1 MKSTVKERLTEYLK
15 LKGISKSAFGRE
27 VEVSAAY
34 VNSITRT
41 INPEI
46 LKRIRLKYPDLNT
59 DWLLLGEGE
68 MLKTQSTNSVVT
80 GNVSGNG
87 NQIVAGTN
95 MVLQDKEA
103 DYKANHPKREDVE
116 IIEPEEVGL
125 KETVILTPEI
135 VNKPGIDIKQELE
148 LGTLPAPVKLTQDI
162 VPLHDAKVYLE
173 NDEMAPDIEAND
185 PVLIRFME
193 TKEAIVP
200 GRMYFVDI
208 YRCGVVRW
216 VFPQPNGSLLL
227 CSTNTPNMEVSMD
240 SVKSIAE
247 VVAIWKRPKTMQ
259 SEKKAMLEV
268 LSKRDEQLDNAQRML
283 EKSGNRS
290 DTVIGELIR
299 MNRERNLEY
308 EKADARV
315 NRVIDQNQ
323 QLINTLIDVVKEKK

>member
-1 MKSTVKERLTEYLK
+1 MKGTVKERLEFFLK
-15 LKGISKSAFGRE
+15 SKKISNSEFGRR
-27 VEVSAAY
+27 VGACASY
-34 VNSITRT
+34 VASIRKS
-41 INPEI
+41 ISPDKIEGI
-46 LKRIRLKYPDLNT
+46 AESWPDLNIE
-59 DWLLLGEGE
+59 WLLTGEGE

-87 NQIVAGTN
+87 NQIVAGNN
-95 MVLQDKEA
+95 MVLQDKVS
-103 DYKANHPKREDVE
+103 DYTANVPKREDVE
-116 IIEPEEVGL
+116 IIETEEVGL

-216 VFPQPNGSLLL
+216 VFPQPNGALLL

-259 SEKKAMLEV
+259 SEKKVMLEV
-268 LSKRDEQLDNAQRML
+268 LSKRNEQLDNSLRML

-290 DTVIGELIR
+290 DRLIDELIR
-299 MNRERNLEY
+299 MNRER
-308 EKADARV
+308 KS
-315 NRVIDQNQ
+315 
-323 QLINTLIDVVKEKK
+323 